1 MTNKESGIVSGKTPS
16 EAGVEL
22 GAERGGISRRGFIG
36 ASVAGGAS
44 TVLPAVA
51 FGVEN
56 SVTETSRPASTP
68 PDAEKWHGKWAVH
81 CPLNRWPLCGAQPP
95 T

>member
-1 MTNKESGIVSGKTPS
+1 MTSKESGIVSSKTPS

-44 TVLPAVA
+44 TVLPAVT

-68 PDAEKWHGKWAVH
+68 PDAEKMARAVRCH
-81 CPLNRWPLCGAQPP
+81 QNLWPLCGVRLP

>member
-1 MTNKESGIVSGKTPS
+1 MTSKESGIVSGKTPS

-44 TVLPAVA
+44 TV
-51 FGVEN
+51 
-56 SVTETSRPASTP
+56 
-68 PDAEKWHGKWAVH
+68 
-81 CPLNRWPLCGAQPP
+81 
-95 T
+95 